1 MKKGDLILLLF
12 LLIFS
17 GLSWFL
23 VNNLWQET
31 DSKQVV
37 IEIDGAYYGTVDLKQ
52 EQFFQIEFPENKY
65 IELAI
70 KDEEVWVNDETV
82 ICPRK
87 ICVQTGKI
95 SAVGQSI
102 VCLPNKTVIYIASKG
117 TKTPTVKPKVDDVV
131 F

>member
-1 MKKGDLILLLF
+1 MKKGDYLIIVF
-12 LLIFS
+12 LLIFA
-17 GLSWFL
+17 GLSWLL
-23 VNNLWQET
+23 VNNLWKEN
-31 DSKQVV
+31 DSKQVI
-37 IEIDGAYYGTVDLKQ
+37 IEVDGVYYDT
-52 EQFFQIEFPENKY
+52 I
-65 IELAI
+65 
-70 KDEEVWVNDETV
+70 EVWVNDETV
-82 ICPRK
+82 ICPRE

>member
-1 MKKGDLILLLF
+1 MKKGDLIIILF

-17 GLSWFL
+17 GLSWLL
-23 VNNLWQET
+23 VNNFWQET
-31 DSKQVV
+31 DSKQVI
-37 IEIDGAYYGTVDLKQ
+37 IEVNGAYYDTIDLKQ
-52 EQFFQIEFPENKY
+52 EQLFQIKFPENKY

-70 KDEEVWVNDETV
+70 KDEEVWVIDETV

-95 SAVGQSI
+95 NAVGQSI
-102 VCLPNKTVIYIASKG
+102 VCLPNKTVIYITSQGDNSSKVE
-117 TKTPTVKPKVDDVV
+117 PIVDEVV